1 MMKIAAEGVAHLLLR
16 HTHIHL
22 DASVPQEAHAQSTK
36 VGVRIHVAYDL
47 KLKKNKKKGP
57 QKKGEKEKRK
67 RKTLPKTLQKV
78 LKSSLK
84 SFQGA
89 QRLSFLATRSSSQ
102 GGVRFPG
109 PRWQGSSVV

>member
-1 MMKIAAEGVAHLLLR
+1 MILIDFAFLLVAKQWPSGSSMMKIAAEGVAHLLLR

-57 QKKGEKEKRK
+57 KKREKREEKEKNASK
-67 RKTLPKTLQKV
+67 NASKG
-78 LKSSLK
+78 SLR
-84 SFQGA
+84 A
-89 QRLSFLATRSSSQ
+89 
-102 GGVRFPG
+102 P
-109 PRWQGSSVV
+109 